1 MDITVL
7 FFGQLAELADTNEKV
22 FQSVIDTDALKIQLQ
37 QKYPPFADAA
47 YIIAVNK
54 IVTDRNI
61 PLFNGA
67 TVALLPPFSGG

>member
-7 FFGQLAELADTNEKV
+7 FFGQLAELAATNETV
-22 FQSVIDTDALKIQLQ
+22 FKSVIDTDALKIQLL

-54 IVTDRNI
+54 IVTDKNT

-67 TVALLPPFSGG
+67 TVALMPPFSGG

>member
-7 FFGQLAELADTNEKV
+7 FFGQLAELADTNETV

-54 IVTDRNI
+54 IVTDQNI